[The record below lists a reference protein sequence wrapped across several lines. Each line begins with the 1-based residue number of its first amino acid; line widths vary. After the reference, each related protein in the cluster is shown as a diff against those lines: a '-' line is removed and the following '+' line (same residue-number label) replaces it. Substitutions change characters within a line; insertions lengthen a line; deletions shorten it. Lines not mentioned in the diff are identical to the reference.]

1 MIYQLIYM
9 YVITLPGA
17 YLVMYALFYDA
28 ENKKFKVEKKEFL
41 WRFLLCQGI
50 TIIWCWPFFAKIV
63 GIFQSIPI

>member
-17 YLVMYALFYDA
+17 YLVMYTLFYDS
-28 ENKKFKVEKKEFL
+28 ENKRFKVEKEQFL

-50 TIIWCWPFFAKIV
+50 TIIW
-63 GIFQSIPI
+63 S